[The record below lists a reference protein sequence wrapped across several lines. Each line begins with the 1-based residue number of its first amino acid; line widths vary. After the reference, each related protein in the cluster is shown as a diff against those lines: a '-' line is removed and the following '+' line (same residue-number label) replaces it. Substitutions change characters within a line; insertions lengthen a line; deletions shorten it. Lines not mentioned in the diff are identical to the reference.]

1 MGTKVDETLSRSPKI
16 TRPNFPVAT
25 KRHLAEQTFEPGASV
40 SLVARR
46 NDINTNLLFRWRR
59 QYLQGIFGTPR
70 PEHAAAV
77 ANPETGAPVLLPVS
91 IVTDTSDVAPNSH
104 ETNSP
109 PENVCEIEFDRA
121 RVRIAGDVS
130 PAILR
135 LLIRELTR

>member
-1 MGTKVDETLSRSPKI
+1 MDETLSRSPKI
-16 TRPNFPVAT
+16 KRPNFPVAT

-59 QYLQGIFGTPR
+59 QYLQGIFGTPH

-91 IVTDTSDVAPNSH
+91 IVTVEGDKWNERPH
-104 ETNSP
+104 P
-109 PENVCEIEFDRA
+109 PGGAHR
-121 RVRIAGDVS
+121 RRRTLKG
-130 PAILR
+130 R
-135 LLIRELTR
+135 